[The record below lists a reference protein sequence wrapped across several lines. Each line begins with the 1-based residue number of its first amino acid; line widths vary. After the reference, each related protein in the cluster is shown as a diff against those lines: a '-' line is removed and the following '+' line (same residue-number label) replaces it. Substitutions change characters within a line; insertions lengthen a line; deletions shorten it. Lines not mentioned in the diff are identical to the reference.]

1 VTNLEID
8 ASEFEGDLEDLTRIL
23 HKKLQTTLK
32 AHHKKI
38 EIDKV
43 LSNSV
48 VRGALR
54 QSLNKLAPESYNV
67 ISQSG
72 TLMIKKV
79 KPHHHVAK
87 RKKGMPPPATQSL
100 PYFFPG

>member
-1 VTNLEID
+1 MNLEIN
-8 ASEFEGDLEDLTRIL
+8 ASEFEGDIEDLTGIL
-23 HKKLQTTLK
+23 QKKLQMTLK

-38 EIDKV
+38 EIDRE

-72 TLMIKKV
+72 TLMVKKV
-79 KPHHHVAK
+79 KAHHHAIK
-87 RKKGMPPPATQSL
+87 RKKGMSPPATQSL
-100 PYFFPG
+100 PYLFPG

>member
-1 VTNLEID
+1 MTNLEID
-8 ASEFEGDLEDLTRIL
+8 ASEFEGDIEDLTGIL
-23 HKKLQTTLK
+23 QKKLQTTLK

-54 QSLNKLAPESYNV
+54 QSLNKIAPESYNV

-72 TLMIKKV
+72 ILIVKKV
-79 KPHHHVAK
+79 KAYHHAAK
-87 RKKGMPPPATQSL
+87 RKKGMPPSAAQSL
-100 PYFFPG
+100 PYLFPG